1 MTSKPRSLL
10 DHRLIIVT
18 GKGGVG
24 KTTAACLLAEAA
36 RRAGQRVLLAETAP
50 IEAVAARFDERCPR
64 NGGAEDVELAA
75 RARDRREI
83 GAARPRAGAA

>member
-24 KTTAACLLAEAA
+24 KTTVACLLAEAA
-36 RRAGQRVLLAETAP
+36 RRQAEALQP
-50 IEAVAARFDERCPR
+50 LPDE
-64 NGGAEDVELAA
+64 LHL
-75 RARDRREI
+75 
-83 GAARPRAGAA
+83 RAGCRKRGCCNNRGGYFQLRKL